1 MLIGAVASF
10 LKAAS
15 QPPRVTPRKPPQG
28 ARLGSEM
35 FQNYAGSRS
44 KMDTWPDTTSNCS
57 TTPRAGSSGNRIG
70 AAECIS
76 FRVGLYVI
84 TRHVK
89 AMASAW
95 ICLPNQC
102 RLCRS
107 RILGVDKLIDL
118 ARVPRLL

>member
-1 MLIGAVASF
+1 
-10 LKAAS
+10 
-15 QPPRVTPRKPPQG
+15 
-28 ARLGSEM
+28 
-35 FQNYAGSRS
+35 
-44 KMDTWPDTTSNCS
+44 MDTWPNTTRHCS

-70 AAECIS
+70 AAEVCIN
-76 FRVGLYVI
+76 FGMCLGGIAARVV
-84 TRHVK
+84 

-102 RLCRS
+102 RLCCS